1 MMRDGKLIET
11 YEHAGDF
18 KEPRT
23 RNGWRS
29 SQRTSPKPS
38 EVTVTAPRPGRA
50 HKISGVILIVA
61 GAAWEFL
68 EEVFQWMPQSHNA
81 GWQLLRI
88 DPLSRLMILG
98 GAFLF
103 WRGRQYAAKANA
115 ERILTDSD
123 PHVLYLRAFRS
134 DTSIKGYLFSSI
146 PRAGVSGIT
155 TQEEQLAEVLRPFGD
170 LVAIGRPGEQLPTPG
185 AARIYASDAGW
196 KESSSVRCG

>member
-1 MMRDGKLIET
+1 MRDGKLIET

-29 SQRTSPKPS
+29 SQRTRPKPS

-68 EEVFQWMPQSHNA
+68 EEVLQWMPQSHNA

-88 DPLSRLMILG
+88 DPLSLLMILG

-103 WRGRQYAAKANA
+103 WRGRQYAAKANT
-115 ERILTDSD
+115 ERIVTDSD

-134 DTSIKGYLFSSI
+134 DTSIKGYLSRRSPGLVCRALQPRRNSWRKCCGRSAISS
-146 PRAGVSGIT
+146 
-155 TQEEQLAEVLRPFGD
+155 
-170 LVAIGRPGEQLPTPG
+170 RPGEQLPTPG

>member
-1 MMRDGKLIET
+1 MRDGKLIET

-29 SQRTSPKPS
+29 SQRTRPKPS

-61 GAAWEFL
+61 GAAWEVL
-68 EEVFQWMPQSHNA
+68 EEVLQWMPQSHNA
-81 GWQLLRI
+81 GWQLLGI
-88 DPLSRLMILG
+88 DPLSLLMILG

-134 DTSIKGYLFSSI
+134 DTSIKGYLFLVD
-146 PRAGVSGIT
+146 PRGWCLGHYNPGGTVGGSVAAVRRSRRDRTSG
-155 TQEEQLAEVLRPFGD
+155 R
-170 LVAIGRPGEQLPTPG
+170 
-185 AARIYASDAGW
+185 AAADAWCSAYLCFRRGME
-196 KESSSVRCG
+196 ESSSVRCG

>member
-1 MMRDGKLIET
+1 
-11 YEHAGDF
+11 
-18 KEPRT
+18 
-23 RNGWRS
+23 
-29 SQRTSPKPS
+29 
-38 EVTVTAPRPGRA
+38 
-50 HKISGVILIVA
+50 LIVA

-68 EEVFQWMPQSHNA
+68 GEVFQWMPQSHNA

-88 DPLSRLMILG
+88 DPLSFLMILG

-134 DTSIKGYLFSSI
+134 DTSIKGYLFLVD
-146 PRAGVSGIT
+146 PGAGVSGMT

-185 AARIYASDAGW
+185 AARIYASDAEW